1 MDDGQLMEAVA
12 AGNAEAV
19 ELLVHR
25 YRKRLLRFMIGRG
38 EGQEDAL
45 DITQE
50 VLARVCS
57 KASTFNGAS
66 LSAWIFQVA
75 RNLQIDVR
83 RRKNSRLSSALEPG
97 EQTFQRLPASR
108 SFHPETHVR
117 RKEIR
122 QRVGAAIQALPPRQ
136 REVIELR
143 LLGELSLEE
152 ISETVGLTLGG
163 VKSTLHNAI
172 ARLRESLADLEELT
186 YVQM

>member
-1 MDDGQLMEAVA
+1 M
-12 AGNAEAV
+12 
-19 ELLVHR
+19 
-25 YRKRLLRFMIGRG
+25 
-38 EGQEDAL
+38 
-45 DITQE
+45 
-50 VLARVCS
+50 
-57 KASTFNGAS
+57 
-66 LSAWIFQVA
+66 
-75 RNLQIDVR
+75 
-83 RRKNSRLSSALEPG
+83 
-97 EQTFQRLPASR
+97 
-108 SFHPETHVR
+108 R

-186 YVQM
+186 YVKM